1 MRADLIHGR
10 GYPLAIDK
18 EISMERNLVLEQP
31 VYKTASF
38 GFIWNMLRNPLHALT
53 ELAHEQGDI
62 ARVKLRKRDLFLFS
76 HPEFIEQVLVK
87 QQANFIKGPSLQ
99 RARIILGEGLLT
111 SEGEEHLAQR
121 RTLQPAFHRQRM
133 EEYLPLMNE
142 NTFAHVSKW
151 EDGARVDM
159 SAEMMRLTLNIAL
172 WSFFGSAPEGTVER
186 VSESM
191 STLIR
196 LFPLTQLPLPDST
209 RMLFPKF
216 KQASTDLRQVTESLL
231 KNPQSENAKRALIHI
246 LKENNN
252 GQFTDEQI
260 HAHMLTFLLAGHETT
275 ALLLAWCWDMLAH
288 HPKVLARL
296 QYEVDEALGDRFPT
310 AEDIQN
316 LPYTRMVVKETLRM
330 RPPAWTMGRQ
340 ALHDCEI
347 GGQHIPAGS
356 TVLVSQWVT
365 HHDARFYE
373 DPHHFCPER
382 WEGLDQDSF
391 PRYAFFPFGGGSRV
405 CIGEHFAMTEA
416 IAVLAMISR
425 RWSISA
431 TQAAPAKPKPSVTL
445 RPDKSVKLIV
455 KKRLV
460 RER

>member
-1 MRADLIHGR
+1 
-10 GYPLAIDK
+10 
-18 EISMERNLVLEQP
+18 METHLVLTQSQN
-31 VYKTASF
+31 KTSTF
-38 GFIWNMLRNPLHALT
+38 GFMWNMLRNPLHALT
-53 ELAHEQGDI
+53 ELAREQGDI
-62 ARVKLRKRDLFLFS
+62 AHVKLRKRDLFLLN

-87 QQANFIKGPSLQ
+87 QQDKFIKGPSLQ
-99 RARIILGEGLLT
+99 RARILLGEGLLT

-142 NTFAHVSKW
+142 NTFTHVSKW
-151 EDGARVDM
+151 QDGARVDM

-191 STLIR
+191 SALMK
-196 LFPLTQLPLPDST
+196 LFPLTQLPVPDAT

-216 KQASTDLRQVTESLL
+216 KQASMDLRQVTESLL
-231 KNPQSENAKRALIHI
+231 KNPQSEGAKRALIHI

-260 HAHMLTFLLAGHETT
+260 HAQALTFLLAGHETT

-288 HPKVLARL
+288 HSDVQVKL
-296 QYEVDEALGDRFPT
+296 QDEVDGVLGDRFPN

-316 LPYTRMVVKETLRM
+316 LPYTRMIVKETLRM
-330 RPPAWTMGRQ
+330 RPPAWTIGRQ
-340 ALHDCEI
+340 AVQDCEI
-347 GGQHIPAGS
+347 GGQHISAGS

-365 HHDARFYE
+365 HHDARFYD
-373 DPHHFCPER
+373 DPHQFRPGR
-382 WEGLDQDSF
+382 WYELENTSF

-416 IAVLAMISR
+416 IAVLAMVSR
-425 RWSISA
+425 RWNISS
-431 TQAAPAKPKPSVTL
+431 TQAALAKPNPSVTL

-455 KKRLV
+455 GRRDV
-460 RER
+460 